1 MKTQPKTK
9 YIFVSGGV
17 ISGLGKGIAT
27 SSVALLLKSR
37 GYRVTA
43 MKFENY
49 LNIDAGT
56 IRPQEH
62 GEVFVTSDGMECDQ
76 DIGNY
81 ERFLSDKV
89 LKENFVTIGQVYK
102 TVIDKERALEF
113 GGEDV
118 EAIPHVTN
126 EIIKRIKLVVQKT
139 KAQIVVIELGGTA
152 GEYQNAL
159 YYESNR
165 LLKSQNPGDVLHIHV
180 SYLPK
185 PEKLGE
191 LKSKPVQTSVR
202 TLNSMGIQPD
212 FILARAHETV
222 DKPRRERISIFCNVH
237 PNEVIAAPDVDSIYE
252 VPVNFDKQG
261 LTDMILEK
269 FGLPTGKKDMAVWK
283 KMVNVQKRAKKI
295 VKIGIVGKYFGVG
308 NSILSDVYLSVI
320 EAIKHAALAN
330 HAQPEISWVIS
341 DDFEKDKNEVAK
353 QLSAFNG
360 VIVPGGFGSRGVEG
374 KILAI
379 EYARKHKI
387 PYLGLCYGMQL
398 AVIEFA
404 RDVAR
409 MQGAN
414 TTENDRET
422 KYPVIDVLPE
432 QKVNIAEN
440 NFGATMRL
448 GDYPCKIVSN
458 TVTAVAYKTNKPVL
472 ERHRH
477 RYELNNK
484 YRERLEKA
492 GLVVSGINPQRNLAE
507 IVELPRKVHPFFVAT
522 QFHAEF
528 NSSPL
533 KPHPLFVEFIRSALK
548 TARPPK

>member
-1 MKTQPKTK
+1 MKANNTK
-9 YIFVSGGV
+9 LIFVSGGV
-17 ISGLGKGIAT
+17 ISGLGKGIST
-27 SSVALLLKSR
+27 SSIALLLKSR

-62 GEVFVTSDGMECDQ
+62 GEVFVTGDGMECDQ

-81 ERFLSDKV
+81 ERFLSEKV
-89 LKENFVTIGQVYK
+89 NKENFVTIGQVYK
-102 TVIDKERALEF
+102 SVIDKERALAY

-118 EAIPHVTN
+118 EAIPHITDEV
-126 EIIKRIKLVVQKT
+126 IKRIKLVAKKT
-139 KAQIVVIELGGTA
+139 RAQIIVIELGGTA

-165 LLKSQNPGDVLHIHV
+165 ILKSRYPQDVLHIHV

-212 FILARAHETV
+212 FILARAHETI
-222 DKPRRERISIFCNVH
+222 DKPRRERISTFCNVH
-237 PNEVIAAPDVDSIYE
+237 PDEVIAAPDVESIYE
-252 VPVNFDKQG
+252 VPVNFERQN
-261 LTDMILEK
+261 LTDQILK
-269 FGLPTGKKDMAVWK
+269 KLSLTSGKKDLAQWK
-283 KMVNVQKRAKKI
+283 QLVNTQKHAKKV
-295 VKIGIVGKYFGVG
+295 VKIGIVGKYFGIG

-320 EAIKHAALAN
+320 EGVKHGALFNRAV
-330 HAQPEISWVIS
+330 PEISWIIA
-341 DDFEKDKNEVAK
+341 DDFEKNRSEVAK
-353 QLSAFNG
+353 QLSKFDG
-360 VIVPGGFGSRGVEG
+360 IIVPGGFGARGVEG

-379 EYARKHKI
+379 EYARKNKI

-404 RDVAR
+404 RNVAK
-409 MQGAN
+409 MTGAD
-414 TTENDRET
+414 TTENNRDT
-422 KYPVIDVLPE
+422 KFPVIDVLPE
-432 QKVNIAEN
+432 QKVNIAEK

-448 GDYPCKIVSN
+448 GDYPCKIIKN
-458 TVTAVAYKTNKPVL
+458 TVTFDAYKTSKPVL

-477 RYELNNK
+477 RFEFNNA
-484 YRERLEKA
+484 YRDRLEKS
-492 GLVVSGINPQRNLAE
+492 GLVVSGLNPQRNLVE
-507 IVELPRKVHPFFVAT
+507 IIELPKKVHPFFVGT

-533 KPHPLFVEFIRSALK
+533 RPHPLFAAFIKSALK
-548 TARPPK
+548 IKKPR